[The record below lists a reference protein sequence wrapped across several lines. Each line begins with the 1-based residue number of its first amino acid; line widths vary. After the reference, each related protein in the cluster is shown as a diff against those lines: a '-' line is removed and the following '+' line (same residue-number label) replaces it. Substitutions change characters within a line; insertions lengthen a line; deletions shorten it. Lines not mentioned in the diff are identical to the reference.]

1 MIIRII
7 INKKEGADMASCT
20 KQCLLLEKNE
30 EDVFVKMIIQMLG
43 PVLLGEKP
51 SEIISFP
58 KKEGVGL
65 HRIKS
70 IFDHCHK
77 ISYREFIAFN
87 GCRKILFYNDN
98 LLNETIRDQRN
109 LNFLKKIGYRAEY
122 NVQDY
127 LDHLIGKIEKEH
139 LPHEIGI
146 FLGYP
151 LKDVIGFM
159 GHPAL
164 KLTKINGWNVYGDS
178 RLSDEQYA
186 KFNRAKQQI
195 QRMLE
200 ENSPETIVQ
209 RAS

>member
-1 MIIRII
+1 MTNSI
-7 INKKEGADMASCT
+7 S
-20 KQCLLLEKNE
+20 QCVLLDKNQ
-30 EDVFVKMIIQMLG
+30 EDIFVKMIIQMLG

-58 KKEGVGL
+58 KKNSRGL

-70 IFDHCHK
+70 IFNSCHR

-87 GCRKILFYNDN
+87 GCTKILFYNNN
-98 LLNETIRDQRN
+98 LLDETLLDQRN
-109 LNFLKKIGYRAEY
+109 LGFLKKIGYSEEY
-122 NVQDY
+122 TLENY
-127 LDHLIGKIEKEH
+127 LNHLIRKIEKDH

-151 LKDVIGFM
+151 LNDVIGFM

-178 RLSDEQYA
+178 RLSDAKYA
-186 KFNRAKQQI
+186 KFTIAKQQV
-195 QRMLE
+195 QKMLE
-200 ENSPETIVQ
+200 EVSPETIIQ
-209 RAS
+209 FAS